1 MVDPSDEKALAAA
14 RSLEAF
20 VCYQD
25 LYHMWWSLSTNTAG
39 AQRDMTNGLH
49 SASENHINGLDG
61 HVTDTPNGDGMGW
74 CVSAQNGDVKMGVC
88 VNACQ
93 VLLSEPHATCQATQ
107 RAIAKIQQRLASMV
121 HQHSQ
126 TQETKASHGEG
137 RAEKPTSAQ
146 GSTPTDSQESTDAGQ
161 GYSIFFLIVSL
172 DIS

>member
-1 MVDPSDEKALAAA
+1 
-14 RSLEAF
+14 
-20 VCYQD
+20 
-25 LYHMWWSLSTNTAG
+25 
-39 AQRDMTNGLH
+39 MTNGLH

-74 CVSAQNGDVKMGVC
+74 CVSAQNGDVKMGVR

-107 RAIAKIQQRLASMV
+107 RAIAEIQQRLASMV

-126 TQETKASHGEG
+126 TQETKDSPGEG
-137 RAEKPTSAQ
+137 QTERPTSAQ

-172 DIS
+172 DIRVCCLD